1 MRHVKS
7 SRPGPSREP
16 SPADVIRA
24 SRERIDRLDDTI
36 LDLLVERADIARTVG
51 NAKRRANMAVFHDP
65 EREERVLARL
75 GKKAQ
80 GRFPPDTVRTVW
92 REVISACL
100 SVEQPLRVAFLGPA
114 GTFSQLASRKLFG
127 LQARYRDCATIH
139 AVFDA
144 VSSGDATY
152 GVVPVENSTE
162 GAVSTT
168 TDALLDGSLRI
179 RQELIL
185 PIDHCLLS
193 RSDALSS
200 IERVYSHP
208 QAIAQCQKWL
218 ARNLPRAQVIH
229 STSTTAAAVE
239 AATDERAAAIAS
251 ELASEV
257 HGVPIL
263 QPQIQDL
270 RDNATRFVVVAKED
284 APVTGQD
291 RTTLAFGVR
300 DKKGAL
306 RRVLQAFEEADVNLT
321 RIESRPSKKKAWHYV
336 FLVDVDGHRTD
347 ASVTR
352 GLRAL
357 RKHVDFV
364 KIIGSYPRAV
374 AHAAE
379 AKPRRSRTARAG
391 T

>member
-1 MRHVKS
+1 MRCVKS
-7 SRPGPSREP
+7 SRPGPSQEL

-24 SRERIDRLDDTI
+24 SRERIDRLDDAI
-36 LDLLVERADIARTVG
+36 LDMLVERANIARTVG
-51 NAKRRANMAVFHDP
+51 DAKRRANMAVFHDP

-75 GKKAQ
+75 GRKAQ

-144 VSSGDATY
+144 VSSGDVTY

-168 TDALLDGSLRI
+168 TDALLDGTLRI

-185 PIDHCLLS
+185 PIELCLLS
-193 RSDALSS
+193 RSTSLAN

-218 ARNLPRAQVIH
+218 TRNLPRAQVIH
-229 STSTTAAAVE
+229 STSTTAAVVE
-239 AATDERAAAIAS
+239 AANDERAAALAS
-251 ELASEV
+251 ELASEL
-257 HGVPIL
+257 HGVPIR
-263 QPQIQDL
+263 QSDIQDL

-284 APVTGQD
+284 APVTGHD

-306 RRVLQAFEEADVNLT
+306 RRVLQAFEEAEVNLT

-336 FLVDVDGHRTD
+336 FLIDVDGHRTD

-364 KIIGSYPRAV
+364 KIIGSYPRA
-374 AHAAE
+374 ATEAAE
-379 AKPRRSRTARAG
+379 AKPRRSRAARAR

>member
-1 MRHVKS
+1 M
-7 SRPGPSREP
+7 
-16 SPADVIRA
+16 IRA
-24 SRERIDRLDDTI
+24 CREQIDRLDDTI
-36 LDLLVERADIARTVG
+36 LDLLVERADVARTVG
-51 NAKRRANMAVFHDP
+51 NAKRQANMAVFHDP
-65 EREERVLARL
+65 EREERVLSRL
-75 GKKAQ
+75 GEKAQ

-114 GTFSQLASRKLFG
+114 GTFSQLAARKLFG
-127 LQARYRDCATIH
+127 LQARYRDCTTIH

-144 VSSGDATY
+144 VVSDDATY

-168 TDALLDGSLRI
+168 TDALLDSALHI

-193 RSDALSS
+193 RSASLSN

-218 ARNLPRAQVIH
+218 SRNLPRAQVIH

-284 APVTGQD
+284 APVTGHD

-321 RIESRPSKKKAWHYV
+321 RIESRPSKKQAWHYV
-336 FLVDVDGHRTD
+336 FLVDVEGHRTD
-347 ASVTR
+347 SAVTR

-357 RKHVDFV
+357 KRNVDFV
-364 KIIGSYPRAV
+364 KVIGSYPRAISP
-374 AHAAE
+374 E
-379 AKPRRSRTARAG
+379 DESKPRKPRTGRAR